1 MRPNDIVGT
10 IAHHAEIPGS
20 AIGKIRIEETF
31 SLVDVPEVLVD
42 KVILHNGNYRIGKH
56 KFALER
62 A

>member
-1 MRPNDIVGT
+1 
-10 IAHHAEIPGS
+10 
-20 AIGKIRIEETF
+20 
-31 SLVDVPEVLVD
+31 VDVPEVLVD